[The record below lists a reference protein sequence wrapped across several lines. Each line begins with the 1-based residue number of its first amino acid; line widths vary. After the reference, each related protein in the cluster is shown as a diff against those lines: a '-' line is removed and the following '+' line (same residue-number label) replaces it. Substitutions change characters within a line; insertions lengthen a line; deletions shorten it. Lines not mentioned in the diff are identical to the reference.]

1 MADYKYTP
9 ADFKSDQEVRWCPGC
24 GDHAILNAVQRALP
38 EIADA
43 TDTPHNLFTFVSG
56 IGCSSRFIY
65 YMKTFGFHSI
75 HGRANAVA
83 TGVKVANPR
92 LNVWVTTGDGDSLA
106 IGGNHFIHA
115 IRRNVDLNVI
125 LFNNEI
131 YGLTKGQ
138 YSPTSKLGKITKTS
152 PYGTV
157 EKPFNPGELVIGAK
171 GTFFARSIDMEVQL
185 SKECMVSAAKH
196 KGMSV
201 IEVMQNCVIFN
212 DKTHADF
219 AADKATRAARTIT
232 LRHGEKMLF
241 GANREKGL
249 VFENMKLKVVTVGE
263 DGYTLD
269 DVLTHDA
276 SRDARLDEVSRLS
289 GGAGRHPRGGGRCG
303 LRPCRRAPGRGG
315 EGQEQDS
322 LCGRPA
328 ALGRHVGDGVI
339 PAGRKRPSKAF
350 SQGAELSAP
359 CFFAD
364 CCGRSGRPGQT
375 DMTGPD
381 RQDRDKA
388 GQDRMAGPT
397 NRRGRRQRRKNA
409 RDEGRQAADDE

>member
-1 MADYKYTP
+1 MAAYNYTP

-38 EIADA
+38 EIAEA
-43 TDTPHNLFTFVSG
+43 SQTPRHKFAFISG

-65 YMKTFGFHSI
+65 YMKTFGFHTI

-83 TGVKVANPR
+83 TGVKTANPD
-92 LNVWVTTGDGDSLA
+92 LSVWVATGDGDSLA

-171 GTFFARSIDMEVQL
+171 GTFFARSIDMEVML
-185 SKECMVSAAKH
+185 TKECLVAGAKH

-201 IEVMQNCVIFN
+201 TEVLQNCVIFN
-212 DKTHADF
+212 DKTHAAF
-219 AADKATRAARTIT
+219 AADKATREEHTIT

-241 GANREKGL
+241 GKERKKGL

-263 DGYTLD
+263 DGYTMD
-269 DVLTHDA
+269 DILVHDA
-276 SRDARLDEVSRLS
+276 HERDTTLQSML
-289 GGAGRHPRGGGRCG
+289 
-303 LRPCRRAPGRGG
+303 
-315 EGQEQDS
+315 
-322 LCGRPA
+322 A
-328 ALGRHVGDGVI
+328 AMKYPDYPVAVGVI
-339 PAGRKRPSKAF
+339 RCVEDDAVYDRAVERQVGEVVAASKIHCVDD
-350 SQGAELSAP
+350 LL
-359 CFFAD
+359 
-364 CCGRSGRPGQT
+364 RSGET
-375 DMTGPD
+375 WEI
-381 RQDRDKA
+381 K
-388 GQDRMAGPT
+388 
-397 NRRGRRQRRKNA
+397 
-409 RDEGRQAADDE
+409 